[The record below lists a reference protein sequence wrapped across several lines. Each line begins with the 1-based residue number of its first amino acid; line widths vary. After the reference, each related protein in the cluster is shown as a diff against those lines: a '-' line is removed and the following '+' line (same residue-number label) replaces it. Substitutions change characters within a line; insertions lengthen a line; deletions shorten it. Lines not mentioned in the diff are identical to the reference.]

1 MIAFSEKKGC
11 SSCNQPKDEKCG
23 ASPAVLQINNPSEC
37 MLFHKVEIPASMGNE
52 ITIPPKPGL
61 YKNVLLYYEA
71 TGNAYFYSSDGV
83 PTLLSYTDY
92 LRLLNKPSI
101 NGVTL
106 AGDKSLDDLGI
117 TAAIAAAIPAS
128 PTVFTMQYTT
138 GSPDSFLP
146 GWQDHSIVEKIGVT
160 NGTPAWG
167 IYKTSLSSSGSGP
180 NYPVTFLNEKTGDV
194 ISPEALYNLL
204 LGGEDVVLN
213 HVPLGVKI
221 VGEWADD
228 TAYVDG
234 IRLTKFVESSPY
246 ASVGFGGSAFIETF
260 IPIYGENDGI
270 TIPCQLG
277 FSISGYTDGDALVYD
292 QMVVRG
298 INVQTE

>member
-1 MIAFSEKKGC
+1 MNCNKPCSFKKCPKVPKHGCDCCPFRKVVIPEVLGDDSEG
-11 SSCNQPKDEKCG
+11 SDYAPENG
-23 ASPAVLQINNPSEC
+23 AYQNAL
-37 MLFHKVEIPASMGNE
+37 VE
-52 ITIPPKPGL
+52 
-61 YKNVLLYYEA
+61 YKANGAMYI
-71 TGNAYFYSSDGV
+71 YSSDGI
-83 PTLLSYTDY
+83 YTKVTGRGGASDY
-92 LRLLNKPSI
+92 GALTNKPSI
-101 NGVTL
+101 NGHELV
-106 AGDKSLDDLGI
+106 GNKSLDDLGI

-128 PTVFTMQYTT
+128 PTVFTMQYAT

-160 NGTPAWG
+160 NGAPAWG
-167 IYKTSLSSSGSGP
+167 IYKTSLSSSGSDP

-194 ISPEALYNLL
+194 ISPEVLYNLL
-204 LGGEDVVLN
+204 LSGEDVVLN

-221 VGEWADD
+221 VSEWADD

-246 ASVGFGGSAFIETF
+246 ASVGFGGTAFIETF

>member
-92 LRLLNKPSI
+92 TRLMNKPSV
-101 NGVTL
+101 NGVML
-106 AGDKSLDDLGI
+106 VGNKSLDDLGI
-117 TAAIAAAIPAS
+117 TAAIAAAIPAF

-167 IYKTSLSSSGSGP
+167 IYKTSFSSSGSDP
-180 NYPVTFLNEKTGDV
+180 DYPVTFLNEKTGDV

-204 LGGEDVVLN
+204 LSGEDVVLN
-213 HVPLGVKI
+213 HVPLGVKA
-221 VGEWADD
+221 VSEWADD
-228 TAYVDG
+228 TAYADG
-234 IRLTKFVESSPY
+234 IHLTKFVDSSSY
-246 ASVGFGGSAFIETF
+246 GSVGFGGSAFIEAF
-260 IPIYGENDGI
+260 VPIYGENDGI
-270 TIPCQLG
+270 TVQCQLG
-277 FSISGYTDGDALVYD
+277 FSISGYTDGDSLVYG
-292 QMVVRG
+292 QMTVRG
-298 INVQTE
+298 INAQTE

>member
-1 MIAFSEKKGC
+1 MGC
-11 SSCNQPKDEKCG
+11 NCGKPKCDGHCG
-23 ASPAVLQINNPSEC
+23 ISPAVLQINNPSEC

-61 YKNVLLYYEA
+61 YKNVLLYYGA

-128 PTVFTMQYTT
+128 PTAFTMQYTT

-167 IYKTSLSSSGSGP
+167 IYKTSLSSSGSDP

-194 ISPEALYNLL
+194 ISPEVLYNLL
-204 LGGEDVVLN
+204 LSGEDVVLN

-234 IRLTKFVESSPY
+234 IHLTKFVESSPY
-246 ASVGFGGSAFIETF
+246 ASVGFGGPAFIETF

>member
-1 MIAFSEKKGC
+1 MNKPHLEGCPNIDCHNNKDCCPFRKIVIPSVMGGDSEGEDYAPE
-11 SSCNQPKDEKCG
+11 NG
-23 ASPAVLQINNPSEC
+23 AYRNAL
-37 MLFHKVEIPASMGNE
+37 VE
-52 ITIPPKPGL
+52 
-61 YKNVLLYYEA
+61 YESN
-71 TGNAYFYSSDGV
+71 GHIYMYSSDGI
-83 PTLLSYTDY
+83 PTRIAGENGVSDY
-92 LRLLNKPSI
+92 EVLTNKPSI
-101 NGVTL
+101 NGHELV
-106 AGDKSLDDLGI
+106 GNKSLDDLGI

-128 PTVFTMQYTT
+128 PTVFTMQYAT
-138 GSPDSFLP
+138 GSPDSLLP
-146 GWQDHSIVEKIGVT
+146 GWQQNQNIVEKIGVT
-160 NGTPAWG
+160 SGTPEWG
-167 IYKTSLSSSGSGP
+167 IYETSFYSSGSDP
-180 NYPVTFLNEKTGDV
+180 DYPVTFLNEKTGDV

-204 LGGEDVVLN
+204 LSGEDAVLN

-221 VGEWADD
+221 VSEWADD

-246 ASVGFGGSAFIETF
+246 ASVGFGGSAFIEAF

-270 TIPCQLG
+270 TISCQLG